1 MSDPE
6 VATKAPE
13 SDAMEPS
20 IISTEDSKAQTGP
33 SMGEHC
39 VTDRPV
45 ADNRQPSGEM
55 SKFGDIDV
63 YISKPGD
70 YPNSPAKLLLLLT
83 AGTGVHSTNN
93 QVQAD
98 MFAAEGF
105 VVIMPD
111 QFKGDPAPNSKAIPA
126 EQEGHGILEQ
136 FKLRAAET
144 AKSFLVDMWLARQ
157 TPEKVLPILLK
168 VIETAKDEYADAVA
182 HGQGIYCAGYCF
194 GGKYVVMLAGEQ
206 ADTAAAAEAA
216 EAPKDEEAGM
226 IKKAPVIKAGAVA
239 HATLV
244 TRDDL
249 KAVKAPLTLVCVG
262 ELKDMTAANGQVF
275 LLTVW
280 VSLEHDPLFPDEILE
295 EGRKQFATS
304 NVEHEIKTYPNVPHG
319 KSALLGAG
327 GSPVQMQ
334 QAP

>member
-6 VATKAPE
+6 IATKAPE

-20 IISTEDSKAQTGP
+20 TVLSQDSKDQTV
-33 SMGEHC
+33 SSIGEHC
-39 VTDRPV
+39 VTDRPNP
-45 ADNRQPSGEM
+45 DNRQPSGEM

-93 QVQAD
+93 QIQAD

-111 QFKGDPAPNSKAIPA
+111 QFKGDPAPNSKALTDQA
-126 EQEGHGILEQ
+126 ESPSILEK

-157 TPEKVLPILLK
+157 TPEKVMPILLQ

-182 HGQGIYCAGYCF
+182 HGEGIYSVGYCF
-194 GGKYVVMLAGEQ
+194 GGKYVVMLAGERPDTIASGQ
-206 ADTAAAAEAA
+206 AA
-216 EAPKDEEAGM
+216 KDEEEGM
-226 IKKAPVIKAGAVA
+226 VKKGPLIKAGAVA

-244 TRDDL
+244 TRGDL
-249 KAVKAPLTLVCVG
+249 KAVKAPLTIVCVG
-262 ELKDMTAANGQVF
+262 KFRRFIELVG
-275 LLTVW
+275 
-280 VSLEHDPLFPDEILE
+280 E
-295 EGRKQFATS
+295 RC
-304 NVEHEIKTYPNVPHG
+304 
-319 KSALLGAG
+319 
-327 GSPVQMQ
+327 
-334 QAP
+334 